1 MQYPLISEYMA
12 AIRDAHD
19 NLEQLSHLVPV
30 MDKYGEPYRSGGAFA
45 VVFKMQDEQTG
56 KCYALKCFTEEQE
69 GRAEAY
75 RQIAE
80 ELEFVD
86 SPYVTSVKYL
96 ENELFV
102 DSSCGDD
109 EFPVLLMDWVE
120 GDTMEAYIAA
130 YHGDSHAMSMLCY
143 RFCKLAAWLRSQPF
157 AHGDIKP
164 DNIMVRPDGTLTL
177 VDYDGMFV
185 PAMKGQK
192 SPTIGTKDFSHPLR
206 TIDDFDETIDDFA
219 LASIALSLKAISLD
233 ASLLEQYGAP
243 DRLLFSA
250 TDYLNLSTSKAFAA
264 LQSLLADEEMQTL
277 LSMFLL
283 ANAKKYLSM
292 CSFRLFS
299 VQKPKEE
306 EVWSTEVTK
315 EDLENAVEDESA
327 VKYSKDWKRLLRA
340 PTELRGEYAIREG
353 VKAIGDN
360 AFYNCNKLMKK
371 TILIVCLGLVSLG
384 LQAQSISLA
393 GEWNVELGKSGSAFA
408 KSKRASQGEV
418 KRAIL
423 PGTID
428 TNHLGFAP
436 KDTME
441 TTHLT
446 RLYAYKGA
454 ARYSRTINIPKD
466 WKKKPV
472 ELFLERTRPT
482 WVYVDG
488 ELVDSCNFI
497 STPQRY
503 LLPKKVKPGKHL
515 LEIVVDNGR
524 GVPDQVYGSSHAYTE
539 DTQTNWN
546 GIIGEIRLEVKSEER
561 RVKKQRSESEG
572 KANSNVLPDFAK
584 DFHIEG
590 AHFYANGHRIFL
602 RGKHDAAVWPLTGHV
617 EMSVEGWMKYLGTCK
632 EYGINHVRFHSWCP
646 PEAAF
651 VAADSLGIYLQPEL
665 PFWGSFDKKDEK
677 LMTFLHQEGVNI
689 LREYGHHPSFRMM
702 ALGNELW
709 GDIDKM
715 KEFVDDFR
723 KIAPDKY
730 YTFGSNYYLGYQGIK
745 EGMDYFTTCRIGG
758 EGWGKYNTHTRGSFS
773 FADAYD
779 GGMINHFHPN
789 STMNF
794 DEACDKAG
802 IPIIS
807 HETGQFQTYPD
818 YREMKK
824 YTGVLHPYNF
834 EVFRKRLAAA
844 GMLSQAD
851 DFHKASG
858 LWSVKLYKA
867 DIEMDL
873 RTRNMA
879 GFQLLDIQDY
889 PGQGSAFVGIL
900 DAFMESKGITTPEEW
915 RQWCSPVVPLLE
927 MKKFSFEDGE
937 KIQAKVKVANYGGSS
952 LKGKKLKW
960 HLAAENGL
968 FCMDDGTFSTKD
980 GEVRKNVGDLMAED
994 EGVLNIFSYDE
1005 GLVDVGELNG
1015 VFHVQK
1021 PTKLLLTLNIEGT
1034 EARNSYELW
1043 VYPKKALEKKG
1054 VIIAKDLNQEVVK
1067 VLEKGGKVL
1076 WMPTAS
1082 SHFVAA
1088 DDTLSQADNA
1098 TPYTVGG
1105 LFQTDYW
1112 NYRMFKTICENNKKK
1127 VSPGTLGILTDPE
1140 HPIYKGFPTEMHTN
1154 WQWFPVI
1161 KESHPL
1167 VLDNFAKDY
1176 RPIVQVIDNIERN
1189 HKLGL
1194 VMEWKVGAGKL
1205 LVCMSDLEKAAKY
1218 PEGKAFYQSVIDY
1231 MRSASF
1237 NPSAEITVDELKKKL
1252 AEKPRQVSLKEL
1264 NNISQY

>member
-1 MQYPLISEYMA
+1 MRRI
-12 AIRDAHD
+12 
-19 NLEQLSHLVPV
+19 
-30 MDKYGEPYRSGGAFA
+30 
-45 VVFKMQDEQTG
+45 VF
-56 KCYALKCFTEEQE
+56 
-69 GRAEAY
+69 
-75 RQIAE
+75 IA
-80 ELEFVD
+80 
-86 SPYVTSVKYL
+86 
-96 ENELFV
+96 
-102 DSSCGDD
+102 
-109 EFPVLLMDWVE
+109 
-120 GDTMEAYIAA
+120 
-130 YHGDSHAMSMLCY
+130 
-143 RFCKLAAWLRSQPF
+143 
-157 AHGDIKP
+157 
-164 DNIMVRPDGTLTL
+164 
-177 VDYDGMFV
+177 
-185 PAMKGQK
+185 
-192 SPTIGTKDFSHPLR
+192 
-206 TIDDFDETIDDFA
+206 
-219 LASIALSLKAISLD
+219 
-233 ASLLEQYGAP
+233 
-243 DRLLFSA
+243 
-250 TDYLNLSTSKAFAA
+250 
-264 LQSLLADEEMQTL
+264 
-277 LSMFLL
+277 
-283 ANAKKYLSM
+283 
-292 CSFRLFS
+292 
-299 VQKPKEE
+299 
-306 EVWSTEVTK
+306 
-315 EDLENAVEDESA
+315 
-327 VKYSKDWKRLLRA
+327 
-340 PTELRGEYAIREG
+340 
-353 VKAIGDN
+353 
-360 AFYNCNKLMKK
+360 
-371 TILIVCLGLVSLG
+371 SLG
-384 LQAQSISLA
+384 LMSLSMQAQSISLA
-393 GEWNVELGKSGSAFA
+393 GEWQVELGESKSAFA
-408 KSKRASQGEV
+408 KGKRMVTDAA

-454 ARYSRTINIPKD
+454 ARYSRTINIPKN

-524 GVPDQVYGSSHAYTE
+524 GVPEQVYGSSHAYTE

-546 GIIGEIRLEVKSEER
+546 GIIGRIELQLASSVEGRSAEIPAGVIPS
-561 RVKKQRSESEG
+561 RSVASPTT
-572 KANSNVLPDFAK
+572 LQMPDFAK

-590 AHFYANGHRIFL
+590 AHFFANGHRIFL

-617 EMSVEGWMKYLGTCK
+617 DMSVEGWMKYLGTCK
-632 EYGINHVRFHSWCP
+632 GYGINHVRFHSWCP

-665 PFWGSFDKKDEK
+665 PFWGSFDKKDER
-677 LMTFLHQEGVNI
+677 LMAFLHQEGENI

-758 EGWGKYNTHTRGSFS
+758 EEWGKYNTHTRGSFS

-834 EVFRKRLAAA
+834 EVFRRRLAAA

-927 MKKFSFEDGE
+927 VEKFCFEDGE

-952 LKGKKLKW
+952 LYGKKLKW
-960 HLAAENGL
+960 
-968 FCMDDGTFSTKD
+968 KI
-980 GEVRKNVGDLMAED
+980 GDA
-994 EGVLNIFSYDE
+994 EGVMNIFTYDE
-1005 GLVDVGELNG
+1005 GLVDVGVLDEAIS
-1015 VFHVQK
+1015 VDE
-1021 PTKLLLTLNIEGT
+1021 PTKLLFTLNIEGT

-1043 VYPKKALEKKG
+1043 IYPKKALEKKG

-1076 WMPTAS
+1076 WMPT
-1082 SHFVAA
+1082 
-1088 DDTLSQADNA
+1088 DNA

-1127 VSPGTLGILTDPE
+1127 VSPGTLGILTNLE
-1140 HPIYKGFPTEMHTN
+1140 HPIFKGFPTEMHTN

-1205 LVCMSDLEKAAKY
+1205 LVCMSDLEKAAQY

-1231 MRSASF
+1231 MRSADF
-1237 NPSAEITVDELKKKL
+1237 NPFSEITVDELKKKL

>member
-1 MQYPLISEYMA
+1 
-12 AIRDAHD
+12 
-19 NLEQLSHLVPV
+19 
-30 MDKYGEPYRSGGAFA
+30 
-45 VVFKMQDEQTG
+45 
-56 KCYALKCFTEEQE
+56 
-69 GRAEAY
+69 
-75 RQIAE
+75 
-80 ELEFVD
+80 
-86 SPYVTSVKYL
+86 
-96 ENELFV
+96 
-102 DSSCGDD
+102 
-109 EFPVLLMDWVE
+109 
-120 GDTMEAYIAA
+120 
-130 YHGDSHAMSMLCY
+130 
-143 RFCKLAAWLRSQPF
+143 
-157 AHGDIKP
+157 
-164 DNIMVRPDGTLTL
+164 
-177 VDYDGMFV
+177 
-185 PAMKGQK
+185 
-192 SPTIGTKDFSHPLR
+192 
-206 TIDDFDETIDDFA
+206 
-219 LASIALSLKAISLD
+219 
-233 ASLLEQYGAP
+233 
-243 DRLLFSA
+243 
-250 TDYLNLSTSKAFAA
+250 
-264 LQSLLADEEMQTL
+264 
-277 LSMFLL
+277 
-283 ANAKKYLSM
+283 
-292 CSFRLFS
+292 
-299 VQKPKEE
+299 
-306 EVWSTEVTK
+306 
-315 EDLENAVEDESA
+315 
-327 VKYSKDWKRLLRA
+327 
-340 PTELRGEYAIREG
+340 
-353 VKAIGDN
+353 
-360 AFYNCNKLMKK
+360 MKK
-371 TILIVCLGLVSLG
+371 SILIACLGLVSLG

-408 KSKRASQGEV
+408 KGKRASQGEV

-503 LLPKKVKPGKHL
+503 ILPKKVKPGKHL

-524 GVPDQVYGSSHAYTE
+524 GVPEQVYGSSHAYTE

-546 GIIGEIRLEVKSEER
+546 GIIGRIELQLVGSVESKSAETPAGAISSSS
-561 RVKKQRSESEG
+561 VVPLVGAIPSRSVASST
-572 KANSNVLPDFAK
+572 ALQMLDFAK

-651 VAADSLGIYLQPEL
+651 VAADSLGVYLQPEL

-834 EVFRKRLAAA
+834 EVFRRRLAAA

-915 RQWCSPVVPLLE
+915 RQWCSPVVPLLVTDRFCYE
-927 MKKFSFEDGE
+927 ENDTMKA
-937 KIQAKVKVANYGGSS
+937 KIQIANYGGES
-952 LKGKKLKW
+952 LKGKKVEWKLDYAKDERYPNVSSVAETLT
-960 HLAAENGL
+960 HLNQPSPLAQ
-968 FCMDDGTFSTKD
+968 
-980 GEVRKNVGDLMAED
+980 GEITIHTD
-994 EGVLNIFSYDE
+994 EE
-1005 GLVDVGELNG
+1005 GWIDVGEIVHKMKVKANG
-1015 VFHVQK
+1015 IDDGDGKCLDVYVGSRK
-1021 PTKLLLTLNIEGT
+1021 LTLSLYIYEGELDAT
-1034 EARNSYELW
+1034 RYSNTYDLW
-1043 VYPKKALEKKG
+1043 VYTTPKNIDYLKKQ
-1054 VIIAKDLNQEVVK
+1054 VVIAKDLTSDVIK
-1067 VLEKGGKVL
+1067 KLEKGAKIL
-1076 WMPTAS
+1076 WFPTTS
-1082 SHFVAA
+1082 NHFVAS
-1088 DDTLSQADNA
+1088 DDTLSQASNA

-1127 VSPGTLGILTDPE
+1127 VSPGTLGILTRPE
-1140 HPIYKGFPTEMHTN
+1140 HPLFRDFPTEMHTN
-1154 WQWFPVI
+1154 WQWFPII

-1167 VLDNFAKDY
+1167 VLDNFPKDY
-1176 RPIVQVIDNIERN
+1176 KPIVQVIDNIERN

-1194 VMEWKVGAGKL
+1194 VMEWKVGKGKL

-1218 PEGKAFYQSVIDY
+1218 PEGKAFYASVLDY
-1231 MRSASF
+1231 MRSADF
-1237 NPSAEITVDELKKKL
+1237 NPSAEITVAELKKKL
-1252 AEKPRQVSLKEL
+1252 AEKPRQVLLKEL

>member
-1 MQYPLISEYMA
+1 
-12 AIRDAHD
+12 
-19 NLEQLSHLVPV
+19 
-30 MDKYGEPYRSGGAFA
+30 
-45 VVFKMQDEQTG
+45 
-56 KCYALKCFTEEQE
+56 
-69 GRAEAY
+69 
-75 RQIAE
+75 
-80 ELEFVD
+80 
-86 SPYVTSVKYL
+86 
-96 ENELFV
+96 
-102 DSSCGDD
+102 
-109 EFPVLLMDWVE
+109 
-120 GDTMEAYIAA
+120 
-130 YHGDSHAMSMLCY
+130 
-143 RFCKLAAWLRSQPF
+143 
-157 AHGDIKP
+157 
-164 DNIMVRPDGTLTL
+164 
-177 VDYDGMFV
+177 
-185 PAMKGQK
+185 
-192 SPTIGTKDFSHPLR
+192 
-206 TIDDFDETIDDFA
+206 
-219 LASIALSLKAISLD
+219 
-233 ASLLEQYGAP
+233 
-243 DRLLFSA
+243 
-250 TDYLNLSTSKAFAA
+250 
-264 LQSLLADEEMQTL
+264 
-277 LSMFLL
+277 
-283 ANAKKYLSM
+283 
-292 CSFRLFS
+292 
-299 VQKPKEE
+299 
-306 EVWSTEVTK
+306 
-315 EDLENAVEDESA
+315 
-327 VKYSKDWKRLLRA
+327 
-340 PTELRGEYAIREG
+340 
-353 VKAIGDN
+353 
-360 AFYNCNKLMKK
+360 MKK
-371 TILIVCLGLVSLG
+371 TILIACLGLVSLG

-428 TNHLGFAP
+428 TNRLGFAP

-441 TTHLT
+441 TTRLT

-561 RVKKQRSESEG
+561 RVK
-572 KANSNVLPDFAK
+572 NSNVLPDFAK
-584 DFHIEG
+584 DFHIKG

-665 PFWGSFDKKDEK
+665 PFWGSFDKKDER
-677 LMTFLHQEGVNI
+677 LMAFLHQEGENI

-818 YREMKK
+818 YREIKK

-834 EVFRKRLAAA
+834 EVFRRRLAAA

-900 DAFMESKGITTPEEW
+900 DAFMESKGITTSEEW

-927 MKKFSFEDGE
+927 MKKFCFEDGE
-937 KIQAKVKVANYGGSS
+937 KIQAKVKVANYGGTS
-952 LKGKKLKW
+952 LYGKKLMWKI
-960 HLAAENGL
+960 
-968 FCMDDGTFSTKD
+968 
-980 GEVRKNVGDLMAED
+980 GDA
-994 EGVLNIFSYDE
+994 EGVMNIFTYDE
-1005 GLVDVGELNG
+1005 GLIDVGILDEEISADKPAKLN
-1015 VFHVQK
+1015 VS
-1021 PTKLLLTLNIEGT
+1021 LNIEGT

-1054 VIIAKDLNQEVVK
+1054 IIIARDLNQEVVK

-1076 WMPTAS
+1076 WMPDS
-1082 SHFVAA
+1082 
-1088 DDTLSQADNA
+1088 L
-1098 TPYTVGG
+1098 PYTVGG

-1127 VSPGTLGILTDPE
+1127 VSPGTLGILTNPE
-1140 HPIYKGFPTEMHTN
+1140 HPIFKGFPTEMHTN

-1231 MRSASF
+1231 MRSADF

>member
-1 MQYPLISEYMA
+1 
-12 AIRDAHD
+12 
-19 NLEQLSHLVPV
+19 
-30 MDKYGEPYRSGGAFA
+30 
-45 VVFKMQDEQTG
+45 
-56 KCYALKCFTEEQE
+56 
-69 GRAEAY
+69 
-75 RQIAE
+75 
-80 ELEFVD
+80 
-86 SPYVTSVKYL
+86 
-96 ENELFV
+96 
-102 DSSCGDD
+102 
-109 EFPVLLMDWVE
+109 
-120 GDTMEAYIAA
+120 
-130 YHGDSHAMSMLCY
+130 
-143 RFCKLAAWLRSQPF
+143 
-157 AHGDIKP
+157 
-164 DNIMVRPDGTLTL
+164 
-177 VDYDGMFV
+177 
-185 PAMKGQK
+185 
-192 SPTIGTKDFSHPLR
+192 
-206 TIDDFDETIDDFA
+206 
-219 LASIALSLKAISLD
+219 
-233 ASLLEQYGAP
+233 
-243 DRLLFSA
+243 
-250 TDYLNLSTSKAFAA
+250 
-264 LQSLLADEEMQTL
+264 
-277 LSMFLL
+277 
-283 ANAKKYLSM
+283 
-292 CSFRLFS
+292 
-299 VQKPKEE
+299 
-306 EVWSTEVTK
+306 
-315 EDLENAVEDESA
+315 
-327 VKYSKDWKRLLRA
+327 
-340 PTELRGEYAIREG
+340 
-353 VKAIGDN
+353 
-360 AFYNCNKLMKK
+360 MKK

-384 LQAQSISLA
+384 LQAQGISLA

-408 KSKRASQGEV
+408 KGKRASQGEM

-428 TNHLGFAP
+428 TNRLGFAP

-524 GVPDQVYGSSHAYTE
+524 GVPEQVYGSSHAYTE

-561 RVKKQRSESEG
+561 RVK
-572 KANSNVLPDFAK
+572 NSNVLPDFAK
-584 DFHIEG
+584 DFHIKG

-665 PFWGSFDKKDEK
+665 PFWGSFDKKDER
-677 LMTFLHQEGVNI
+677 LMAFLHQEGENI

-807 HETGQFQTYPD
+807 HETGQFQIYPD
-818 YREMKK
+818 YREIKK

-834 EVFRKRLAAA
+834 EVFRRRLAAA

-927 MKKFSFEDGE
+927 MKKFCFEDGE
-937 KIQAKVKVANYGGSS
+937 KIQAKVKVANYGGTS
-952 LKGKKLKW
+952 LYGKKLMWKI
-960 HLAAENGL
+960 
-968 FCMDDGTFSTKD
+968 
-980 GEVRKNVGDLMAED
+980 GDA
-994 EGVLNIFSYDE
+994 EGVMNIFTYDE
-1005 GLVDVGELNG
+1005 GLIDVGILDEEISADKPAKLN
-1015 VFHVQK
+1015 VS
-1021 PTKLLLTLNIEGT
+1021 LNIEGT

-1054 VIIAKDLNQEVVK
+1054 IIIARDLNQEVVK

-1076 WMPTAS
+1076 WMPDS
-1082 SHFVAA
+1082 
-1088 DDTLSQADNA
+1088 L
-1098 TPYTVGG
+1098 PYTVGG

-1127 VSPGTLGILTDPE
+1127 VSPGTLGILTNPE
-1140 HPIYKGFPTEMHTN
+1140 HPIFKEFPTEMHTN

-1205 LVCMSDLEKAAKY
+1205 LVCMSDLEKASKY

-1231 MRSASF
+1231 MRSADF